1 MMDEN
6 GQMMEN
12 PTGYGM
18 AGSQY
23 LRGLNN
29 YVNDEE
35 ENWDGNSVESDPDDF
50 SQCVERPEHQFENG
64 ARYKGQW
71 FNNMR
76 HGHGTQVWPDGA
88 KYEGQWKNN
97 KAHG

>member
-64 ARYKGQW
+64 ARYKG
-71 FNNMR
+71 
-76 HGHGTQVWPDGA
+76 
-88 KYEGQWKNN
+88 
-97 KAHG
+97 